1 MVTPA
6 FEFGLPSAQTNA
18 PEYSSG
24 ILPSNGEKPFGMTFG
39 RRTSKTP
46 ILDQE
51 KYLSFKSD
59 QSQTHMPSRRTV
71 KKYLVVVLFCLALLM
86 VSRLTGEN
94 LMGFSKSPRRFTRY
108 IPSSLTKENLVA
120 EHHDPE
126 AYERF
131 AAITANSETETHGSD
146 WAWKPTTS
154 AHPGLYILDD
164 EDEEDEEADFARLK
178 SNEEYQAVQEEVSQA
193 NAFSSLLSVDQQR
206 RRGRSEERLNGL
218 SPAEIVA
225 LTQLEEKN
233 RISSLRALVAF
244 IDSGAILPSEWEEE
258 GLESP
263 LGQLIDAAW
272 TDAGGAG
279 MESALNKVL
288 GKRLG
293 AKVFHRSWEEKI
305 DNVKKLIIFSKVN
318 ISIAS
323 TFIPRKETDFY
334 ALPPLSLTA
343 LTPVTSAESWMNS
356 RSSPAP
362 LTSRSI
368 NVSTGPSS
376 SASCKSSPLGKRFPT
391 CCSTG
396 NPLAVLT
403 RSSSP
408 PPRAVLAGSL
418 RGRVYA

>member
-6 FEFGLPSAQTNA
+6 FEFGLPSAQA
-18 PEYSSG
+18 SGDVPEGSFG
-24 ILPSNGEKPFGMTFG
+24 ILPSHGDKPLGMSFG

-51 KYLSFKSD
+51 KGWSSRSD
-59 QSQTHMPSRRTV
+59 QAHQHMPSRRTV
-71 KKYLVVVLFCLALLM
+71 KKYLVVVLFCLALLT

-94 LMGFSKSPRRFTRY
+94 LMGFSKTPRRFTRY
-108 IPSSLTKENLVA
+108 IPSSLTRENLVA

-131 AAITANSETETHGSD
+131 AAITASSETETHGSD

-164 EDEEDEEADFARLK
+164 EDEEDEEADFARLR

-263 LGQLIDAAW
+263 LGKVMDAAW
-272 TDAGGAG
+272 ADEEGTGLQP
-279 MESALNKVL
+279 ALNKAL

-293 AKVFHRSWEEKI
+293 AKIFHRSWDEKI
-305 DNVKKLIIFSKVN
+305 DNLKKLIIFSKV
-318 ISIAS
+318 SLAMA
-323 TFIPRKETDFY
+323 P
-334 ALPPLSLTA
+334 ALDS
-343 LTPVTSAESWMNS
+343 ESRN
-356 RSSPAP
+356 
-362 LTSRSI
+362 
-368 NVSTGPSS
+368 
-376 SASCKSSPLGKRFPT
+376 
-391 CCSTG
+391 
-396 NPLAVLT
+396 
-403 RSSSP
+403 
-408 PPRAVLAGSL
+408 
-418 RGRVYA
+418 